1 MCGKKVIKKCVYE
14 KNVAIYQRKIAIQ
27 THPKYL
33 TCKNVVVFKIC
44 DILVT
49 MVRIVFSHVIT
60 VYLKIFM
67 FKKKTSIPCTD

>member
-1 MCGKKVIKKCVYE
+1 M

-27 THPKYL
+27 THSKYL

-49 MVRIVFSHVIT
+49 MVRILFSHVT
-60 VYLKIFM
+60 V
-67 FKKKTSIPCTD
+67 